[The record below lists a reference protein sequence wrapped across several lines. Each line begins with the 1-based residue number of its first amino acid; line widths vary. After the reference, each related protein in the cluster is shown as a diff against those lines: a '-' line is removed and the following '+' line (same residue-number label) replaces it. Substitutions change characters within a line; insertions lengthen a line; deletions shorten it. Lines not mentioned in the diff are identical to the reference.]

1 MKQELKIVNC
11 FLLFLTSILVLT
23 SCRKGEL
30 PVPVPVIN
38 SKGAGELTTSTVDMS
53 ETYENQIYFDLSSN
67 SNKGQS
73 HRDDW
78 DLRFSCNSSTPYI
91 MMNAAKVMV
100 TAKIESG
107 TFESITNTSSLNS
120 NSRAEHSSGR
130 IDSLAVKNG
139 TLFVFDRGYNAIGF
153 HSGYFKME
161 IIEHTTTH
169 FTGRFANINGSNEQT
184 ITIPKNSNYNFV
196 YMKWNPS
203 GTITTPTV
211 EPVKE
216 GWDLAFTQFTHIFHA
231 PDYLNYGVVGC
242 LTNTHNTL
250 SLKVTDGT
258 AFEDID
264 YEYASDLV
272 LSNDRDIIGYDW
284 KTFLYDQNKYLV
296 HSEKVYIIKDHEGD
310 LYKLRFIDF
319 YNMIGEKGTPTF
331 EFQRL

>member
-1 MKQELKIVNC
+1 
-11 FLLFLTSILVLT
+11 
-23 SCRKGEL
+23 
-30 PVPVPVIN
+30 
-38 SKGAGELTTSTVDMS
+38 
-53 ETYENQIYFDLSSN
+53 
-67 SNKGQS
+67 
-73 HRDDW
+73 
-78 DLRFSCNSSTPYI
+78 
-91 MMNAAKVMV
+91 
-100 TAKIESG
+100 
-107 TFESITNTSSLNS
+107 
-120 NSRAEHSSGR
+120 
-130 IDSLAVKNG
+130 
-139 TLFVFDRGYNAIGF
+139 
-153 HSGYFKME
+153 
-161 IIEHTTTH
+161 
-169 FTGRFANINGSNEQT
+169 
-184 ITIPKNSNYNFV
+184 
-196 YMKWNPS
+196 

-319 YNMIGEKGTPTF
+319 YNMIGQKGVPTF
-331 EFQRL
+331 EFQ